1 MSNVLYLGEND
12 FYVDKGHKGPI
23 ICCSQKGISFVMF
36 HANPNV
42 CQYCDIAKPEFMQL
56 PQIISGAKFYLCNLS
71 SAQGLVQKSFQTIM
85 PLNKVP
91 LFILFVEGRPFMNYN
106 GEKQLKH
113 FSQFMQE
120 AMKLLQQKQVFSANG
135 VNITTEAAE
144 KTPHGLPYDFDYDTV
159 GSSINGNLTCTEEGV
174 CYLTAKESFG
184 GAEKPKPKENYQPQ
198 QPAPQYQPPQQY
210 APQYQPPMQQQQYAP
225 QQQQY
230 PVQQQHQFYQA
241 QPQPYYPP
249 PTSQRLNTTIPQQ
262 QYPMYGQQQQYAP
275 QQQQYP
281 QYQAQ
286 QQQYYQQPQQPQYRY

>member
-1 MSNVLYLGEND
+1 MSSVLYLGEND
-12 FYVDKGHKGPI
+12 FYVDKGQKGPI

-42 CQYCDIAKPEFMQL
+42 CQFCDLAKPEFMQL

-71 SAQGLVQKSFQTIM
+71 NASGLVQKSFNTIM

-113 FSQFMQE
+113 FSQFMQD

-135 VNITTEAAE
+135 VNITSEASE

-159 GSSINGNLTCTEEGV
+159 STSYLVGNLTCTEDGV
-174 CYLTAKESFG
+174 CYLTNKEALG
-184 GAEKPKPKENYQPQ
+184 GQEKPKPKETYQPPPQ
-198 QPAPQYQPPQQY
+198 PQYQPPPQQQ
-210 APQYQPPMQQQQYAP
+210 PQYVP
-225 QQQQY
+225 QQQQQ
-230 PVQQQHQFYQA
+230 PQFYQA

-249 PTSQRLNTTIPQQ
+249 PTSQRLNTTVAQQ
-262 QYPMYGQQQQYAP
+262 QYPMYGQQAQQYAP
-275 QQQQYP
+275 QQQYQQYAP
-281 QYQAQ
+281 QQAQ
-286 QQQYYQQPQQPQYRY
+286 YQQQYQPQPQYYSQQPQYRY